1 MLLPHR
7 SSTVRLLAVAITVLV
22 ACTPVPRDDDPRAV
36 KIAFFQDLSVPESL
50 DLVSPSFLALDT
62 VVQREVVGGEGI
74 DAEVVQL
81 DTGGDATTAAGM
93 AREVAA
99 DPSFVLAV
107 IAPFWK
113 EPPEVAR
120 ILAEA
125 AVPTMSLS
133 PESASPWLSAPSPP
147 GDPAELWRRF
157 VPGRGTQAE
166 LLARVARRSSTD
178 DATQPVCLVGDGS
191 DYGSELATGI
201 EAALSPLSPTL
212 IDGADASAA
221 AHELASS
228 GCGVVVWTGFPP
240 GARDLAE
247 AMREA
252 DPATERT
259 IDLAGD
265 ALKAVM
271 PLMSSG
277 GEGVVVESVACPCAD
292 VSVALD
298 LASRTFL
305 NAYQSEHGLA
315 PGVYAAEAWDAA
327 SIVAEALA
335 SGGSTRAGM
344 RVEFRAITSYDGV
357 AQTYTFDSEGEPI
370 GARAGL
376 FTAAGTRW
384 LPSWLT

>member
-22 ACTPVPRDDDPRAV
+22 ACSPVPRDDDPRAV

-157 VPGRGTQAE
+157 VPDRGTQAV
-166 LLARVARRSSTD
+166 LLAGVARRSSD

-191 DYGSELATGI
+191 DYSAELATGI
-201 EAALSPLSPTL
+201 EAALGPLSSTL
-212 IDGADASAA
+212 FEGADASAA

-277 GEGVVVESVACPCAD
+277 GEGVVVESVTCPCVD

-327 SIVAEALA
+327 SIVAEALT

-344 RVEFRAITSYDGV
+344 RAAFRAITSYDGV

-384 LPSWLT
+384 LPLPA

>member
-1 MLLPHR
+1 MPLHHR

-22 ACTPVPRDDDPRAV
+22 ACTPAPRDDDPLAV

-50 DLVSPSFLALDT
+50 DLVSPSFLAFDT
-62 VVQREVVGGEGI
+62 LVHREVVGGEGI

-81 DTGGDATTAAGM
+81 DTGGDAATAAAM

-107 IAPFWK
+107 IAPFWQ

-191 DYGSELATGI
+191 DYGSELAIGI
-201 EAALSPLSPTL
+201 AAALSPLSSTL

-277 GEGVVVESVACPCAD
+277 GEGVVVESVTCPCVD

-327 SIVAEALA
+327 SIVAQALT

-344 RVEFRAITSYDGV
+344 RAAFRAITSYDGV
-357 AQTYTFDSEGEPI
+357 AQTYTFDSEGEPS

-384 LPSWLT
+384 LPLPA

>member
-1 MLLPHR
+1 MTPSR
-7 SSTVRLLAVAITVLV
+7 QYSSPFAAALTVLI
-22 ACTPVPRDDDPRAV
+22 ACSPVPNEGEPAM
-36 KIAFFQDLSVPESL
+36 KIAFFQNLSVPDSL
-50 DLVSPSFLALDT
+50 DLVSPSFLAFAT
-62 VVQREVVGGEGI
+62 VMQRQVVEAKGI
-74 DAEVVQL
+74 AVEVVQL
-81 DTGGDATTAAGM
+81 DTGGDAATAVEM

-99 DPSFVLAV
+99 DPSFGLAV

-133 PESASPWLSAPSPP
+133 PESASPWLSALSPP

-157 VPGRGTQAE
+157 VPDRGTQAV
-166 LLARVARRSSTD
+166 LLGGVARRSSTD

-191 DYGSELATGI
+191 QYSAELATGI
-201 EAALSPLSPTL
+201 EAALGPLSSTL
-212 IDGADASAA
+212 IDGDDANEA
-221 AHELASS
+221 AHEVASS

-252 DPATERT
+252 DPATART

-271 PLMSSG
+271 PLMSAG
-277 GEGVVVESVACPCAD
+277 GEGVVVESVVCPCAD
-292 VSVALD
+292 VSVGTD
-298 LASRTFL
+298 LESRTFV

-315 PGVYAAEAWDAA
+315 PGVYAVEAWDAA
-327 SIVAEALA
+327 TIVAEALA

-344 RVEFRAITSYDGV
+344 RAAFRAITSYDRV
-357 AQTYTFDSEGEPI
+357 AQIYTFDLEGEPI

-384 LPSWLT
+384 MPLPA